1 MGPIDNNDK
10 DGRYLG
16 DMFAG
21 GEESGAPEGVAGE
34 DNSLDQMTKYVI
46 GVVIVLILAGLILK
60 DKLCP
65 KPKAEEIEEEE
76 DVAAKDSSDDEDKS
90 EDENENESENESE
103 DGSEDD

>member
-1 MGPIDNNDK
+1 MG
-10 DGRYLG
+10 LG
-16 DMFAG
+16 
-21 GEESGAPEGVAGE
+21 GVGLFKFSCGMWPPTSHATQVGK
-34 DNSLDQMTKYVI
+34 LCDQMTKYVI

-90 EDENENESENESE
+90 ENENENESENESE